1 MKNLSL
7 ALALIMAPSLV
18 SAEALKYNFVEAGYA
33 RADWVGE
40 SGDGFFAKG
49 SAAFGDHFYG
59 LVSYR
64 EATNDELGFDI
75 TLDETVL
82 GVGYRYAMGA
92 NVDLVSELSYVN
104 VGVDVDLAG
113 LGSENSDGFRAGVG
127 LRGLM
132 TPRLEGNLMGFY
144 TELNDLDDGE
154 FGVQV
159 GLVFHINPT
168 WGITA
173 TYDHTKLLDENIN
186 VGRIGV
192 RASF

>member
-7 ALALIMAPSLV
+7 ALALILAPSLV
-18 SAEALKYNFVEAGYA
+18 SADELKYNFVEAGYA

-40 SGDGFFAKG
+40 AGDGFFAKG
-49 SAAFGDHFYG
+49 SAAFGDQFYG
-59 LVSYR
+59 HASYR

-75 TLDETVL
+75 SLDETVL
-82 GVGYRYAMGA
+82 GVGYRHAMGV

-104 VGVDVDLAG
+104 VGAEVEG
-113 LGSENSDGFRAGVG
+113 FGSDNSDGFRAAIG

-144 TELNDLDDGE
+144 TELNDLDGGE
-154 FGVQV
+154 FGGQA

-173 TYDHTKLLDENIN
+173 SYDHTKLLDENIN
-186 VGRIGV
+186 VSRIGV

>member
-1 MKNLSL
+1 
-7 ALALIMAPSLV
+7 MAPSLV
-18 SAEALKYNFVEAGYA
+18 SANELKYNFVEAGYA
-33 RADWVGE
+33 RADWGGE

-49 SAAFGDHFYG
+49 SAAFGDQFYG
-59 LVSYR
+59 HLSYR
-64 EATNDELGFDI
+64 EATNDEFGFDI

-82 GVGYRYAMGA
+82 GVGFRHAMGV

-113 LGSENSDGFRAGVG
+113 FGTENSDGFRAAIGV
-127 LRGLM
+127 RGLM

-154 FGVQV
+154 FGGQV
-159 GLVFHINPT
+159 GLVFHINQT

-186 VGRIGV
+186 VSRIGV